1 MVSACVDKKVRET
14 MAKAKNKQ
22 ARQGKARLKRANQAA
37 TKQKYLPH
45 HIISESPNLPVL
57 CGERGALM
65 LTCQQKV

>member
-1 MVSACVDKKVRET
+1 MVSACVDKKMRET

-22 ARQGKARLKRANQAA
+22 TRQGKVQKGKSLKS